1 MFSLM
6 AVLSPHQHI
15 ENVQNM
21 KCSENIRE
29 IDYYNEIL
37 SYFEATTG
45 KNIFVFDQN
54 DKWVDYSYIH
64 LMRELR
70 SDKVL
75 MDADIG
81 DVTKNCLLLIL
92 GLIEMKQKPPGTAYE
107 CCSDEDQVAI
117 KQSLTK
123 ALV

>member
-1 MFSLM
+1 M
-6 AVLSPHQHI
+6 AALSPHHQLI
-15 ENVQNM
+15 ENVQKM
-21 KCSENIRE
+21 KCTENIRE

-37 SYFEATTG
+37 TYFEHTTSQ
-45 KNIFVFDQN
+45 NIFVFDQN

-64 LMRELR
+64 LMDELK

-92 GLIEMKQKPPGTAYE
+92 GLIEMRKRPIGTSYE
-107 CCSDEDQVAI
+107 CCSDEEQVEI
-117 KQSLTK
+117 KQSLSK
-123 ALV
+123 AFV